1 MICPRNNASED
12 PIDVLYIFGP
22 GHCGSTLL
30 NLCLDQHSE
39 VLGVS
44 EIVTLNRKKAGWSHD
59 EYVLDSPFWSKVA
72 EQMLEEPEGVE
83 LESVPFNLTRLG
95 GREVSAALEA
105 NQAAFRA
112 MLTVANKRIVSDA
125 SKEPQRLRA
134 LLSSPLFRV
143 RVVYLVRDGRAV
155 VHAYRR
161 KYKRWFTGWR
171 KLVRTDF
178 VARHLMSEVP
188 SDTWLTVRYEDLATK
203 PETTLRKICDFM
215 GVSFESAMLKPDSR
229 NFKGVGG
236 NRLRK
241 RPVDG
246 IVLDTAWRDEMKPTA
261 QTFAAVIVSRY
272 NRRYGY
278 LESSEKD

>member
-1 MICPRNNASED
+1 MIRPQNNTSEE

-72 EQMLEEPEGVE
+72 EQMLEGPGGVD
-83 LESVPFNLTRLG
+83 LASVPFNVTRLHG
-95 GREVSAALEA
+95 HEVSAALEA
-105 NQAAFRA
+105 NQVAFRA
-112 MLTVANKRIVSDA
+112 MLTVANKRIVADA
-125 SKEPQRLRA
+125 SKEPHRLRV

-178 VARHLMSEVP
+178 VARYLMSKVP

-203 PETTLRKICDFM
+203 PENTLKKICDFM
-215 GVSFESAMLKPDSR
+215 EVTFESAMLKPDSS
-229 NFKGVGG
+229 NFNGVGG

-246 IVLDTAWRDEMKPTA
+246 IVLDTAWQDEMKPA
-261 QTFAAVIVSRY
+261 AKAFATVTVSRY
-272 NRRYGY
+272 NHRYGY
-278 LESSEKD
+278 LESSEKN